1 MKLKKELI
9 RREIAGDIFLVPVG
23 QSVYDSNGLYAMT
36 ELGGFLWDLLPE
48 ANGVDDLVQA
58 VLADY
63 EVDEA
68 TARADIVEFLEKLK
82 KLDII

>member
-48 ANGVDDLVQA
+48 ANSVDDLVQA